1 MFIVYTNENDEILDL
16 NLCTFKPIKCGL
28 NNLDCIFRVDGT
40 IINFDRMYNV
50 FLWYSM
56 AMHSNVPI
64 SHRFLYFRIVLTLNN
79 NHCRRNIRDTDC
91 FYVLDECL
99 LSDKYPIYSIKTIE
113 KFNLGITNLYVQ
125 ALCRENKLNNIEI
138 LEYLYSNKPEVFN
151 WTYYLNY
158 PLDSMSEN
166 GNVNCL
172 EWWKNSGLE
181 LTYSSR
187 ALDSASMNGHINVL
201 EWWLNSGLGLKYSNY
216 SLDWASQKNQ
226 IHVLEWWKNSRLEL
240 KYSEE
245 ALISTTF
252 FAHRNVFKWWKQSGL
267 PLKYP
272 DLFTTYLYMKF
283 FV

>member
-16 NLCTFKPIKCGL
+16 NSCTFKPIKCGL
-28 NNLDCIFRVDGT
+28 NSLDCIFRVDGT

-50 FLWYSM
+50 FLWYSIGM
-56 AMHSNVPI
+56 YCNIPVN
-64 SHRFLYFRIVLTLNN
+64 RFLYFRIVLPLNN

-113 KFNLGITNLYVQ
+113 KFNVSITYSYVQ
-125 ALCRENKLNNIEI
+125 ALLRRENRLNII
-138 LEYLYSNKPEVFN
+138 KYLYSNKPEVFN
-151 WTYYLNY
+151 WTYYLHY
-158 PLDSMSEN
+158 PLDSMSKN

-181 LTYSSR
+181 LAYSSDS
-187 ALDSASMNGHINVL
+187 LDWASHNDHINVL
-201 EWWLNSGLGLKYSNY
+201 EWWLNSGLSLKYSSY
-216 SLDWASQKNQ
+216 SLDGASQMGH
-226 IHVLEWWKNSRLEL
+226 IHVLEWWKNSGLPL
-240 KYSEE
+240 KYSEN
-245 ALISTTF
+245 ALS
-252 FAHRNVFKWWKQSGL
+252 FAHRNVFKWWKKSGL

-272 DLFTTYLYMKF
+272 SWTIYLYMKF